1 MARLAAILALAL
13 VATISVALAQTPPLG
28 GLEPSRPGDERRPL
42 PELGRPPPELEF
54 ILPPVLP
61 PPEKAPLRLGPRFV
75 LHSVTFDGNTIFTD
89 EELNKV
95 AAPFLEQPVAAEQ
108 LEDLRRRLTLHYI
121 DAGYINSGAVLPD
134 QTVVEGNIT
143 YRIVEG
149 ELSDIVIV
157 GNERLSVNYVRDR
170 IMLDAGPPLDVNRLQ
185 ERLRILLD
193 DPLIER
199 VDAELGPGLRPGESE
214 LTVRVQET
222 SPFQINLSI
231 GNGRSPSVGA
241 EEARGQL
248 VMRNWSGL
256 GEIVALSIGKT
267 EGLRDIEGQIGIPIA
282 PWDTRLILRV
292 EDTISEIV
300 EKPFNQIDVESE
312 SRDYEVTLRQPV
324 YQAPGRELAASLSFV
339 RRESETFLLGQP
351 FSFAEGVKDGKS
363 VVSVFRGAFDW
374 VDRSP
379 EQVLALRSI
388 FSYGADIFGATINP
402 ADVPDGEFF
411 HWIGQAQWVRR
422 FDFGG
427 VKNVRVVARGEA
439 QLTDDRLLPL
449 EKFAIGGADT
459 VRGYRENFLVRDNGW
474 DASLEVRI
482 PVFDLSIP
490 GMPTE
495 LDDGRVDIAPFFD
508 IGQSWDNDVF
518 NPSPRTISSI
528 GLGLRWAPIQGVL
541 ASLYYGYALRAVDDP
556 DDTDLQD
563 DGIYFSIR
571 ASFF

>member
-1 MARLAAILALAL
+1 MARLVAYFALAL
-13 VATISVALAQTPPLG
+13 LATISAARAQTPPLG

-42 PELGRPPPELEF
+42 PELERPPPEPEF
-54 ILPPVLP
+54 ILPPILP
-61 PPEKAPLRLGPRFV
+61 PPEGAPLRLGPRFV
-75 LHSVTFDGNTIFTD
+75 LRSVAFDGNTVFTD
-89 EELNKV
+89 EELTEI
-95 AAPFLEQPVAAEQ
+95 AAPFLEQPVAAEH

-157 GNERLSVNYVRDR
+157 GNERLSATYVRDR

-222 SPFQINLSI
+222 SPFQVNLSI
-231 GNGRSPSVGA
+231 DNGRSPSVGSV
-241 EEARGQL
+241 EGSGQL
-248 VMRNWSGL
+248 VIRNWSGL
-256 GEIVALSIGKT
+256 GEIGTLSIGKT
-267 EGLRDIEGQIGIPIA
+267 EGLRDIAGQLGVPIT
-282 PWDTRLILRV
+282 PWDTRFILGV
-292 EDTISEIV
+292 EDTVSEIV
-300 EKPFNQIDVESE
+300 EEPFNQIDVESE

-324 YQAPGRELAASLSFV
+324 YQVPGRELAVSLSFA
-339 RRESETFLLGQP
+339 RRQSETFLLGQP
-351 FSFAEGVKDGKS
+351 FSFTEGVKDGKS
-363 VVSVFRGAFDW
+363 VVSVFRGSLDW

-379 EQVLALRSI
+379 EQVLALRST

-402 ADVPDGEFF
+402 SDVPDGEFF

-422 FDFGG
+422 FDFGK
-427 VKNVRVVARGEA
+427 VKNIRLVARGEA
-439 QLTDDRLLPL
+439 QLTNDRLLPL
-449 EKFAIGGADT
+449 EKFAIGGANT

-490 GMPTE
+490 GIPTE
-495 LDDGRVDIAPFFD
+495 LEDGRVDIAPFFD
-508 IGQSWDNDVF
+508 IGQSWDNDVS
-518 NPSPRTISSI
+518 NPSPKTISSI

-541 ASLYYGYALRAVDDP
+541 ASLYYGYALRDVDDP

-563 DGIYFSIR
+563 DGIHFSIR
-571 ASFF
+571 VSLF

>member
-1 MARLAAILALAL
+1 MVRLVASFALVLVAAISAAR
-13 VATISVALAQTPPLG
+13 AQTPPLG
-28 GLEPSRPGDERRPL
+28 GLEPSRPGEERRPL

-54 ILPPVLP
+54 ILPPILP
-61 PPEKAPLRLGPRFV
+61 PPEVAPLSLGPRFV
-75 LHSVTFDGNTIFTD
+75 LRSVTFDGNTVFTD
-89 EELNKV
+89 EELTEV

-134 QTVVEGNIT
+134 QTVDEGNIT

-157 GNERLSVNYVRDR
+157 GNERLSANYVRGR
-170 IMLDAGPPLDVNRLQ
+170 IMRDAGPPLEVNRLQ

-199 VDAELGPGLRPGESE
+199 VDAELGPGLRSGESE

-231 GNGRSPSVGA
+231 DNGRSPSVGA
-241 EEARGQL
+241 VEGRAQL
-248 VMRNWSGL
+248 ITRNWSGL
-256 GEIVALSIGKT
+256 GEIGALSLGKT
-267 EGLRDIEGQIGIPIA
+267 DGLRDIEGQIGIPIS
-282 PWDTRLILRV
+282 PWDTRLILRI
-292 EDTISEIV
+292 EDTVSEIV
-300 EKPFNQIDVESE
+300 EEPFNQIDVESE

-324 YQAPGRELAASLSFV
+324 YQAPGRELAASLSFAL
-339 RRESETFLLGQP
+339 RESETFLLGQP

-363 VVSVFRGAFDW
+363 VVSVFRGAIDW
-374 VDRSP
+374 VGRSP
-379 EQVLALRSI
+379 EQVLALRSV

-402 ADVPDGEFF
+402 SDVPDGEFF

-422 FDFGG
+422 FDFGE
-427 VKNVRVVARGEA
+427 VRNVRVVARGEA

-482 PVFDLSIP
+482 PVFDFSIP
-490 GMPTE
+490 GIPTE
-495 LDDGRVDIAPFFD
+495 LEAGQVDIAPFFD
-508 IGQSWDNDVF
+508 IGQSWDSDVS
-518 NPSPRTISSI
+518 NPSPKTISSI
-528 GLGLRWAPIQGVL
+528 GLGIRWAPIQGVL
-541 ASLYYGYALRAVDDP
+541 ASLYYGYALQDVDDP

>member
-1 MARLAAILALAL
+1 MARLAAFIALAL
-13 VATISVALAQTPPLG
+13 VATISAAHAQAPPLG
-28 GLEPSRPGDERRPL
+28 GLEPSRPGEERRPL

-54 ILPPVLP
+54 ILPPILP

-75 LHSVTFDGNTIFTD
+75 LRSVTFDGNTVFTD
-89 EELNKV
+89 EELTEV

-134 QTVVEGNIT
+134 QSVVEGSIT

-149 ELSDIVIV
+149 ELSNIVIV
-157 GNERLSVNYVRDR
+157 GNERLSDNYVRDR
-170 IMLDAGPPLDVNRLQ
+170 IMLDAGPPLEVNRLQ

-199 VDAELGPGLRPGESE
+199 VDAELGPGLHPGESE

-222 SPFQINLSI
+222 SPIQINLSI
-231 GNGRSPSVGA
+231 DNGRSPSVGA
-241 EEARGQL
+241 VEGRSQL
-248 VMRNWSGL
+248 VMRNWTGL
-256 GEIVALSIGKT
+256 GEIAAVSLGKT
-267 EGLRDIEGQIGIPIA
+267 DGLRDIEAQIAVPIT
-282 PWDTRLILRV
+282 PWDTTAGFRL
-292 EDTISEIV
+292 EDTVSEIV
-300 EKPFNQIDVESE
+300 EQPFNAIDVESE
-312 SRDYEVTLRQPV
+312 SRDYEFTLRQPL
-324 YQAPGRELAASLSFV
+324 YQAPGRELAASLSFA

-351 FSFAEGVKDGKS
+351 FSFAAGVQDGKS
-363 VVSVFRGAFDW
+363 VVSVFRGSADW

-379 EQVLALRSI
+379 EQVVALRST

-402 ADVPDGEFF
+402 SGVPDGEFF

-422 FDFGG
+422 FDFGE
-427 VKNVRVVARGEA
+427 VKNLRVVARGEA

-490 GMPTE
+490 GLPADLE
-495 LDDGRVDIAPFFD
+495 DGRVEIAPFFD
-508 IGQSWDNDVF
+508 IGQSWDNDVS
-518 NPSPRTISSI
+518 NPSPKTISSI

-541 ASLYYGYALRAVDDP
+541 ASLYYGYALRDVDDP

-563 DGIYFSIR
+563 DGIHFSIR